1 MPIDPSIIAGLKTPQ
16 MQNPLALAGQA
27 AQLQNAVN
35 QNRLFQ
41 STQAAGQAYQQAID
55 PNTGQLNVPTFNRLI
70 AGNPVAAMAVPT
82 EMSRGQALQGA
93 QQGLNVAQQTQ
104 AASLIGSQL
113 TQPDQAQTRD
123 AYEQRIAYAAQSGI
137 IDQAHAQAL
146 LQHLPPDGAP
156 PGAFRQFGTTML
168 IAGLA
173 GPQVAQQAFGAPVS
187 IDNGQALQGGVQQSP
202 VMGGAVIPHGPA
214 TPVGLPSR
222 TTLIQQT
229 PGFDPTTGAPIATP
243 LGVRAAQQ
251 GMADQLGPA
260 GQNIPNA
267 RQGRYPTAAAQ
278 TGPALGQQEAASVSA
293 AENAKQGV
301 SLAQTADQVP
311 TRKAALDNMLSD
323 LQTLNTGPGADWEK
337 TANALSS
344 RLTGLGITMS
354 PDQIAKQESFAKL
367 SKQIALAQTSALG
380 AGTDEK
386 LTTALGANPNTDL
399 SKLGNTQIVGML
411 KGNEDA
417 IALKNLSWQQYQ
429 ATHGPQSYGQ
439 FSTQFNHTFD
449 PRALQAVYMDPA
461 DKAKLAASLSKDP
474 LAKARFIATL
484 KQGMAAGIIQ
494 APTNGQ

>member
-1 MPIDPSIIAGLKTPQ
+1 MPVDSSIALGIKPIDI
-16 MQNPLALAGQA
+16 QNPLALAEQGA
-27 AQLQNAVN
+27 KIQNAMN
-35 QNRLFQ
+35 LNKLIQ
-41 STQAAGQAYQQAID
+41 SRQAAGQAFQQSIGPD
-55 PNTGQLNVPTFNRLI
+55 GLPNQNLLMQNLAH
-70 AGNPVAAMAVPT
+70 AGPDAAMSAQ
-82 EMSRGQALQGA
+82 ESANSGQALATANLGFNDAQRAILGRNLGA
-93 QQGLNVAQQTQ
+93 MLTLPPDQQTRQ
-104 AASLIGSQL
+104 N
-113 TQPDQAQTRD
+113 
-123 AYEQRIAYAAQSGI
+123 YEQMLGYLHKTAGL
-137 IDQAHAQAL
+137 DDTHLAQAL
-146 LQHLPPDGAP
+146 QRLPSDGSP
-156 PGAFRQFGTTML
+156 PGAFQQFGQQIL
-168 IAGLA
+168 IGSLA
-173 GPQVAQQAFGAPVS
+173 GPQVAQQAFGTPVS

-229 PGFDPTTGAPIATP
+229 PGFDPTTGAPVATP

-251 GMADQLGPA
+251 GMGGQLGPA
-260 GQNIPNA
+260 GQAIPNA
-267 RQGRYPTAAAQ
+267 RQGRYPTASAQ

-429 ATHGPQSYGQ
+429 AAHGPQSYGQ

-461 DKAKLAASLSKDP
+461 DKAKLAGSLSKDP

>member
-1 MPIDPSIIAGLKTPQ
+1 MP
-16 MQNPLALAGQA
+16 NPLAMVGQA
-27 AQLQNAVN
+27 AQVQNAVN

-55 PNTGQLNVPTFNRLI
+55 PSTGKLDVPTFNRLI

-82 EMSRGQALQGA
+82 EMSRGQALQGQ
-93 QQGLNVAQQTQ
+93 QQGLSVAQQSQ

-113 TQPDQAQTRD
+113 TQPDAAQTRQS
-123 AYEQRIAYAAQSGI
+123 YEDRIAYAAQSGI

-173 GPQVAQQAFGAPVS
+173 GPQVAQQAFGNQ
-187 IDNGQALQGGVQQSP
+187 IQNNNGQTVTGGVQQSP
-202 VMGGAVIPHGPA
+202 VMGGGIQLSGPSIPVNRPTPSEIMSQQKIFDPA
-214 TPVGLPSR
+214 TQTYINKPAGVIAKEQGLGG
-222 TTLIQQT
+222 L
-229 PGFDPTTGAPIATP
+229 
-243 LGVRAAQQ
+243 
-251 GMADQLGPA
+251 LGPE
-260 GQNIPNA
+260 GQGVPNP
-267 RQGRYPTAAAQ
+267 RQGRYPTASVQAS
-278 TGPALGQQEAASVSA
+278 PALGQPEAASVSA

-429 ATHGPQSYGQ
+429 AAHGPQSYGQ

-484 KQGMAAGIIQ
+484 KQSMAAGIIQ